1 MNIGELCNRDVV
13 IASQSDSIVGIA
25 QLMRKFH
32 VGTVV
37 VVEGGEAQGI
47 ITDRDIVLEIIAEEV
62 PLDGCTAS
70 DIMSQVLVTVPETT
84 GIYETLQI
92 MKSKGVRRIP
102 VVDNR
107 GGLAGIFSSDD
118 IIEFISE
125 QMGDL
130 VSLMK
135 RELRSEEAIR
145 E

>member
-1 MNIGELCNRDVV
+1 MNIGELCNRDVI
-13 IASQSDSIVGIA
+13 IANQSDSIVDIA
-25 QLMRKFH
+25 QFMRKFH

-37 VVEGGEAQGI
+37 VAESGEALGI

-70 DIMSQVLVTVPETT
+70 DIMSQVLVSVPETT

-92 MKSKGVRRIP
+92 MKSKGVRRVP
-102 VVDNR
+102 VVDDR
-107 GGLAGIFSSDD
+107 GELVGIFSSDD
-118 IIEFISE
+118 FIEFIAE
-125 QMGDL
+125 QMGDV

-145 E
+145 Q